1 MRSASH
7 PISYYDDR
15 TSFRRRAT
23 SILLALIINALVAL
37 MMLTISAQ
45 RPSGSREGR
54 GAIIVQLL
62 PHASD
67 TPTPT
72 RAAAAHKRTRA
83 TSATRVRTPP
93 AEPRRKP
100 PPPVPDS
107 PLHMLVISREMYA
120 ASDITKLPQHPPKPP
135 AADRDALADASD
147 SSSDGPGSGP
157 HGERLYNAQW
167 YREPTHAELS
177 YYLPANRP
185 TVGWGLIACRT
196 IDHYHVDDCQEIAD
210 SPAGSG
216 LAAAVREA
224 AWQFLVLPPR
234 IGGRP
239 MVGAWVRIRIEF
251 TQTGVK

>member
-1 MRSASH
+1 MRG
-7 PISYYDDR
+7 
-15 TSFRRRAT
+15 
-23 SILLALIINALVAL
+23 NAGL
-37 MMLTISAQ
+37 
-45 RPSGSREGR
+45 
-54 GAIIVQLL
+54 
-62 PHASD
+62 
-67 TPTPT
+67 
-72 RAAAAHKRTRA
+72 
-83 TSATRVRTPP
+83 
-93 AEPRRKP
+93 
-100 PPPVPDS
+100 
-107 PLHMLVISREMYA
+107 
-120 ASDITKLPQHPPKPP
+120 
-135 AADRDALADASD
+135 AADRTGPALPGWGGRGHAAAYGERPIGAQGDASD
-147 SSSDGPGSGP
+147 SDSDGPGAGP
-157 HGERLYNAQW
+157 NGERLYNAQW